1 MQVHYKITSEIQ
13 FQISHAIY
21 KHKETEGIE

>member
-1 MQVHYKITSEIQ
+1 MQVYDKITWEIQ

-21 KHKETEGIE
+21 KHKEIEDIG